1 MLREGSGEGGE
12 GEGEE
17 ERRGRR
23 RGGEQKGGIQEVDLF
38 LLRGRRFVRGI
49 KEFMF
54 WDLMVGASA

>member
-1 MLREGSGEGGE
+1 MLLEGSGEGGE
-12 GEGEE
+12 GE
-17 ERRGRR
+17 GRR

-54 WDLMVGASA
+54 WDLMVGAYA